1 MRAPSEPAPPPRTLL
16 IVWWSATG
24 AARALAEAAE
34 LAARLSAPEMTIRR
48 VRCDQVTENDLLQ
61 ADALIFACPEMLGSM
76 AGMMKD
82 FFDRTYYP
90 ALERLAGKPYAVIV
104 SAGSDGQGAIRQIQ
118 RIAAGWRLRPV
129 AEPLLVCTHAQTAEA
144 ILADKRLPDSAL
156 EQARELGAAIASG
169 VSLGIW

>member
-1 MRAPSEPAPPPRTLL
+1 MQAGREAAPPARTLL

-34 LAARLSAPEMTIRR
+34 RAAGASAPEMIIRR
-48 VRCDQVTENDLLQ
+48 VRCDQTTDNDLLR

-90 ALERLAGKPYAVIV
+90 AFERLAGKPYALIV
-104 SAGSDGQGAIRQIQ
+104 SAGSDGQGAIRQMQ

-129 AEPLLVCTHAQTAEA
+129 AEPLLVCTHAQSAEA
-144 ILADKRLPDSAL
+144 ILADPRLPDSAL

>member
-1 MRAPSEPAPPPRTLL
+1 MRVPGDLTSPARTVL

-34 LAARLSAPEMTIRR
+34 GAARASAPEMMIRR
-48 VRCDQVTENDLLQ
+48 VRCDQATADDLLQ
-61 ADALIFACPEMLGSM
+61 ADALMFACPEMLGSM

-90 ALERLAGKPYAVIV
+90 ALERLAGKPYAVMI

-144 ILADKRLPDSAL
+144 ILADKCLSDSAL
-156 EQARELGAAIASG
+156 ERARELGAAIASG